1 MLDSIAPCYLQSD
14 TFLVGAGVVGR
25 AILQAHIDRSMSVVI
40 VDTDQTAVETAVDQ
54 MQLQTDSW
62 TVSPVFT
69 LGSGLPAMEL
79 ISQSGCSKRG
89 TPIVIESVA
98 ERLEIKQAFFANA
111 ESVFGDQA
119 VFCSNTSTLRIQ
131 NIASALRLPD
141 RLCGMHFFMP
151 VSQRSAVEIV
161 RSSSTSD
168 VTIDLVCDH
177 ARRLSKD
184 PLVVADAP
192 GFIVNRLLS
201 PYLNESMLLLGRG
214 ISAEQIEAAALAYG
228 MPLSPL
234 ELIDWIGTRTVFD
247 AGRAFWQAFPD
258 RISPSPIG
266 PALLKRRRF
275 GRSSGGG
282 FYDYDQ
288 GVRSASL
295 SAEVAALTKSYI
307 RDPVDLSDQE
317 VMELLSIPMWI
328 EAALACQAGV
338 VINADQLEIAMKGG
352 LGFDPTQS
360 WIGFFEALSS
370 ESIMRT
376 ADRWSNR
383 SASLTLPSWIAKLLG
398 EFSPSQVIE
407 QCGR

>member
-1 MLDSIAPCYLQSD
+1 MLDPIAPSDLRSD

-25 AILQAHIDRSMSVVI
+25 AILKAHLDQSISVVLI
-40 VDTDQTAVETAVDQ
+40 DSERAAIEAAVDQ
-54 MQLQTDSW
+54 VHLLADSW

-69 LGSGLPAMEL
+69 IGSGLPAVEL
-79 ISQSGCSKRG
+79 IPKSGVSKIG
-89 TPIVIESVA
+89 HAIVIESVA
-98 ERLEIKQAFFANA
+98 ERLEVKQAFFANV

-131 NIASALRLPD
+131 DIACGLRLPD

-161 RSSSTSD
+161 RGTSTSNA
-168 VTIDLVCDH
+168 TIARVCDH
-177 ARRLSKD
+177 ARRLRKD
-184 PLVVADAP
+184 PLVVADTP

-214 ISAEQIEAAALAYG
+214 VSAEQIEAAAIEYG

-234 ELIDWIGTRTVFD
+234 ELIDWIGARTVFD
-247 AGRAFWQAFPD
+247 AGRVFWQAFPD
-258 RISPSPIG
+258 RISPSPIA

-295 SAEVAALTKSYI
+295 SAEVAAITKSYI
-307 RDPVDLSDQE
+307 RDPLNLSDQE

-338 VINADQLEIAMKGG
+338 VTTADQLEIAMKGG
-352 LGFDPTQS
+352 LGFDSSQS
-360 WIGFFEALSS
+360 WLGFFEALSS
-370 ESIMRT
+370 ETIMRT

-407 QCGR
+407 QCAR